1 MKNLQRSF
9 RRQAFFIDCFAMCLS
24 IAGFIV
30 WALWTMLGELLHW
43 LCDRLDKL
51 ERKAKALRLF
61 L

>member
-1 MKNLQRSF
+1 
-9 RRQAFFIDCFAMCLS
+9 MCLS

-51 ERKAKALRLF
+51 ERRAKAVRLF
-61 L
+61 LP